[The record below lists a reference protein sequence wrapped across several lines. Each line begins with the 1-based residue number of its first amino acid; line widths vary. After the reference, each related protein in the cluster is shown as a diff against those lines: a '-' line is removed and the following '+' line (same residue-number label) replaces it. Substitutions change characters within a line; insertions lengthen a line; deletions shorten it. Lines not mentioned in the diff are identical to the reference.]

1 LVEHRTENP
10 GVGGSIPPLTILK
23 KMKTY
28 LIFLS
33 VLLVLTA
40 SGCKKGRDAAIET
53 KTVVKQYADGMS
65 KFPSKTTAI
74 TELASMRQAIN
85 MYKVE
90 HEEYPESL
98 SDLNMKIENPDN
110 YEYNSQTGKVKSKHY
125 PNL

>member
-23 KMKTY
+23 KMKTF

-33 VLLVLTA
+33 VILVLVA
-40 SGCKKGRDAAIET
+40 SGCKNSRDAAIET
-53 KTVVKQYADGMS
+53 KTIVKDYADGLS
-65 KFPSKTTAI
+65 KLPSKTTAI
-74 TELASMRQAIN
+74 TELASLRQAIN
-85 MYKVE
+85 MYKIE
-90 HEEYPESL
+90 KGTYPESL
-98 SDLNMKIENPDN
+98 SDLHVKIGNPED